1 MSNRHVASRRGAQR
15 DRSTRRHDLGRPP
28 ITEIEIGNTT
38 HYVVEDV
45 DPLDTDGVW
54 TMIIG
59 TVLWGV
65 ATIAILPFLGTLD
78 SDGHSWWLWTSLG
91 GLGLGLIGIEYCRLR
106 RAARD
111 GD

>member
-1 MSNRHVASRRGAQR
+1 MSNRHAASRRGRQR
-15 DRSTRRHDLGRPP
+15 DRSTRRHDLGHPP
-28 ITEIEIGNTT
+28 ITEIEIGSTT

-45 DPLDTDGVW
+45 DSLDTDGVW

-65 ATIAILPFLGTLD
+65 ATIAMLPFVGTLD
-78 SDGHSWWLWTSLG
+78 SAGRGWWIWTSLA

-106 RAARD
+106 RAALNRD
-111 GD
+111 